1 GRLVPGAYRV
11 PAASYAVRGV
21 FTNKTPTGPYRGA
34 GRPEAAYIIER
45 LVDLAAQALAMDPVE
60 IRRKN
65 LVRDDEIPFKSL
77 SGLTYDS
84 GRHAMT
90 LDKALALLGY
100 KDFRHEQNEA
110 RRAGRYLGVGFST
123 FVETAST
130 GPSRTGAMSAYEYGS
145 VRMEPSGRVTVVTGT
160 SPHGQGTP
168 TTLAPIVA
176 DELGVTPAG
185 ITLLHG

>member
-1 GRLVPGAYRV
+1 D
-11 PAASYAVRGV
+11 PA
-21 FTNKTPTGPYRGA
+21 
-34 GRPEAAYIIER
+34 
-45 LVDLAAQALAMDPVE
+45 E
-60 IRRKN
+60 IRRKTA
-65 LVRDDEIPFKSL
+65 VRADEFPFKPP
-77 SGLTYDS
+77 SGLPYDP
-84 GRHAMT
+84 GRYALT
-90 LDKALALLGY
+90 LDRALAMLGY
-100 KDFRHEQNEA
+100 KDFRREQDEA
-110 RRAGRYLGVGFST
+110 RRAGRLLGVGLST

-130 GPSRTGAMSAYEYGS
+130 GPSRTGAMNAYEYGS